1 MTVNLKPQKRK
12 KKVINSRRKA
22 RELAMKSVYRGLVNK
37 FDIQLIKKDIKD
49 DPDYTLSDESFY
61 LLLFDGVHK
70 NFDILN
76 REIKT
81 YLDREID
88 ELSPIELAILYCSL
102 YELKNC
108 LEVPYKVVINEAI
121 EITKSFGGLEGFKFI
136 NGVLNKA
143 ANYNRKTELS
153 L

>member
-76 REIKT
+76 KEIKT

-102 YELKNC
+102 YELK
-108 LEVPYKVVINEAI
+108 
-121 EITKSFGGLEGFKFI
+121 KFRSA
-136 NGVLNKA
+136 L
-143 ANYNRKTELS
+143 
-153 L
+153 